1 MRAAICLLAVLGLL
15 VAACSGGEESTA
27 NSEAD
32 ADESA
37 DVGSTASGQSTTTTT
52 PPTESSAP
60 TATTATGQR
69 AETDKVL
76 DEVLEERRASRMMR
90 LGIAT
95 GSYQLDPTDEQFECM
110 TSDEAMTMP
119 LDAVDEESLP
129 LILIEMCMEPQMTEA
144 FLSSVAALPGVSAE
158 VLADLTCIAEHTADR
173 IEGASLEERLA
184 TTRSAPTADEQP
196 AMAEACDLTDADLAA
211 VSAVVG

>member
-37 DVGSTASGQSTTTTT
+37 DLGSTASGQSTTTTT
-52 PPTESSAP
+52 PPTESSAS

-69 AETDKVL
+69 AET

-184 TTRSAPTADEQP
+184 TTRSAPTADEQA